1 MTTGKETPTARAAVA
16 PPPRQEWPEN
26 TAPDGGAMPAA
37 DKTERTAEE
46 RPAEADW
53 PGNAKSGEPLGTA
66 ATRARRRA
74 TQCKSICEAGGIERT
89 REVASRVLWI
99 VTVMQTP
106 PSGVKTTSAGRTCT
120 REDARTMRMVAVAT
134 ASRAPQ
140 TRPGRPPRKRR
151 RARRLPRVR
160 GEGGGRAEQRT
171 AAASQRAA
179 GRHGYQQQRRDGDWC
194 GQAKIV
200 LRAVDTCKVRAP
212 VARVHATG
220 LKHVRLVAQDG
231 GWCRSEGVLTNTVT
245 KVRKLFIFGHI
256 RVNRVTGQG
265 VL

>member
-74 TQCKSICEAGGIERT
+74 TQCTSICEAGGIERT

-134 ASRAPQ
+134 ASGAADAAGEVAEEA
-140 TRPGRPPRKRR
+140 TESAAAATGAGRGQRTGRTENRGCCSARR
-151 RARRLPRVR
+151 RAPRL
-160 GEGGGRAEQRT
+160 
-171 AAASQRAA
+171 AAATTRWRAGA
-179 GRHGYQQQRRDGDWC
+179 G
-194 GQAKIV
+194 KP
-200 LRAVDTCKVRAP
+200 K
-212 VARVHATG
+212 
-220 LKHVRLVAQDG
+220 
-231 GWCRSEGVLTNTVT
+231 SS
-245 KVRKLFIFGHI
+245 
-256 RVNRVTGQG
+256 
-265 VL
+265 